1 VLSGLLLSFVFKQIG
16 SFAKEPIKESAL
28 ILLNGYAVYLLGD
41 FLGLSGI
48 IALFTC
54 AVIFSMYGFQN
65 LSTEAKHGTILAFDT
80 VRYIAQAFI
89 FAYLGASLLTIQ
101 TQLLA
106 FALALLL
113 ILLVPLIRLLT
124 VLLLPL
130 LYRIA
135 KRQFPL
141 GSGERKMLWYC
152 GLMRGV
158 IAFALSLQIQS

>member
-1 VLSGLLLSFVFKQIG
+1 
-16 SFAKEPIKESAL
+16 
-28 ILLNGYAVYLLGD
+28 
-41 FLGLSGI
+41 
-48 IALFTC
+48 
-54 AVIFSMYGFQN
+54 MYGFQN

-101 TQLLA
+101 AQLLA

-113 ILLVPLIRLLT
+113 ILLAPLIRLLT
-124 VLLLPL
+124 VALLPL
-130 LYRIA
+130 LYKIA
-135 KRQFPL
+135 KKQLPL

-158 IAFALSLQIQS
+158 IAFALSLQIRS